1 MTHQRHQMSG
11 GKEQQGGL
19 GGCETR
25 LGGEVLGS
33 SVGAARRA
41 PCSTPGMLQQGAELG
56 AERQAGGR
64 AGRSACDENTRGD
77 QICRGRSWEAG
88 HPSPH
93 AGSHPSLSFRR
104 SGSVPVT

>member
-56 AERQAGGR
+56 AARQAGGR
-64 AGRSACDENTRGD
+64 AGRSC
-77 QICRGRSWEAG
+77 
-88 HPSPH
+88 
-93 AGSHPSLSFRR
+93 LSFPNGTAWVMPGCGAARLLGKQ
-104 SGSVPVT
+104 S